1 MIKHEKHLEKLILS
15 NMNMIFP
22 ENKKKGKLAIDI
34 ITDLAFFDRET
45 YKMEK

>member
-1 MIKHEKHLEKLILS
+1 MIKHEKHLEKIITS

-22 ENKKKGKLAIDI
+22 ENKKKGKLTMNI
-34 ITDLAFFDRET
+34 ISDLAFFDRET